1 MNLSSSQLRLTGH
14 GLVLREWTDEDL
26 PTMVLLFN
34 DPDVAYRTP
43 MVSPFDQTAARD
55 YVQKARQ
62 DRARDQRIH
71 LAITT
76 DGGQAKGEVLLN
88 RSRCSISYI
97 VGAAHRGQRLAVRAL
112 KVMTDYVHQV
122 AAIPHALLEIEPD
135 NHPSAAVAR
144 AAGFYLTN
152 ALPQTVEDKDRC
164 YTLLTWAHRADGR
177 CQQL

>member
-55 YVQKARQ
+55 YLQKACQ

-88 RSRCSISYI
+88 RSQCSI
-97 VGAAHRGQRLAVRAL
+97 
-112 KVMTDYVHQV
+112 
-122 AAIPHALLEIEPD
+122 
-135 NHPSAAVAR
+135 
-144 AAGFYLTN
+144 
-152 ALPQTVEDKDRC
+152 
-164 YTLLTWAHRADGR
+164 
-177 CQQL
+177 QL